1 MNAEELLSE
10 QIMENINIDDE
21 ASEVNGSLQEKKR
34 ERLSSVVAG
43 GSSKQYLGKELQLSD
58 IDKMTT
64 EQINKLYCKYEARL
78 GASMTKTLGN
88 SFINLYVMGV
98 SKFFKVVN
106 PPILIQ
112 DLEEDPFINNALTNT
127 CCELKTYRTT
137 RFARFP
143 KKDENNDI
151 KMMNENPEQKRN
163 KEEKKKY
170 LKTQTKR
177 PKRVAAGKKG
187 AEGIACRSNKMA
199 SALAMMLGG
208 AITNAFAFSGSNYLF
223 SHMGSNANEEKI
235 RHDKAIEKLE
245 KHKQIGIKEEYKD

>member
-10 QIMENINIDDE
+10 QIVENINIDDE
-21 ASEVNGSLQEKKR
+21 ASEVNGSFKKKR

-127 CCELKTYRTT
+127 CCELESLV
-137 RFARFP
+137 AL
-143 KKDENNDI
+143 I
-151 KMMNENPEQKRN
+151 KWQV
-163 KEEKKKY
+163 
-170 LKTQTKR
+170 L
-177 PKRVAAGKKG
+177 
-187 AEGIACRSNKMA
+187 
-199 SALAMMLGG
+199 LAMMLGG

-245 KHKQIGIKEEYKD
+245 KAQQNGIKKNTKIRFHQ